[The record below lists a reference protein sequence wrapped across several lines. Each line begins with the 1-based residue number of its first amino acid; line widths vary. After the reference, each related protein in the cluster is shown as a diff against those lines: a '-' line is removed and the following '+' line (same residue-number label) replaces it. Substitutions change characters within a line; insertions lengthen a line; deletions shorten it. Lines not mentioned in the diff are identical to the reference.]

1 MIRGMCEDYR
11 AAASIDLEHDRAS
24 RAAAPKVQC
33 PLLVLWGAKG
43 KIGQWYDAPAVWR
56 RLLRPVTGGPIA
68 SGHYLA
74 EEAPEAVTASC
85 ARSSPSCSALR
96 AEHRQALSGAGRLG
110 PSCSSRSWALFSFGS
125 TTHHEPSDVAW
136 QQSISALHASG
147 RKAALAITGGGSGA
161 VGELLACTRW
171 LSAADRG
178 AGSLR
183 RAGARDVSRLCAGTG
198 MQCRRRNRHGAERAG
213 TRGQLV
219 PAGTD
224 LVGLGATAA
233 LVSDRP
239 RKGEHR
245 FHIACATSARI
256 AHCTGVMAKGRRD
269 RAAEEDLV
277 SRAIVLWLARAC
289 GVDAPSPRSLLEAD
303 EQFAETVVAT
313 SDTVD
318 QLLAGELDR
327 ITVQPDGQLMLSAPR
342 PLVLLPGS
350 FNPVHAGHVMLAQV
364 AEELRQQ
371 PLAFEISVTNVDK
384 PPLAGKTV
392 RHRLAQFAWKSPVEL
407 TRAPTFLEKSRL
419 FPKTTFVIGAD
430 TAERLFAPK
439 YYGDDEDRMQV
450 ALEEIAGSG
459 ASFLVAVRSDAA
471 GRVRALGDIA
481 VPRRYADLFT
491 EIPEHRFRLD
501 TSSSEIRARAGE
513 VGNS

>member
-1 MIRGMCEDYR
+1 M
-11 AAASIDLEHDRAS
+11 
-24 RAAAPKVQC
+24 
-33 PLLVLWGAKG
+33 
-43 KIGQWYDAPAVWR
+43 
-56 RLLRPVTGGPIA
+56 
-68 SGHYLA
+68 
-74 EEAPEAVTASC
+74 
-85 ARSSPSCSALR
+85 SPSDA
-96 AEHRQALSGAGRLG
+96 
-110 PSCSSRSWALFSFGS
+110 
-125 TTHHEPSDVAW
+125 AW
-136 QQSISALHASG
+136 QQLISALHASG

-161 VGELLACTRW
+161 VGELLRVP
-171 LSAADRG
+171 G
-178 AGSLR
+178 G
-183 RAGARDVSRLCAGTG
+183 SRLLIEAQVPYDALALATFLGFAPPQACSSDTAIAMARTV
-198 MQCRRRNRHGAERAG
+198 RA
-213 TRGQLV
+213 RAAKLV

-245 FHIACATSARI
+245 FHIAFASSAGI
-256 AHCTGVMAKGRRD
+256 AHCTCVLAKGRRD

-289 GVDAPSPRSLLEAD
+289 GIAAPPPRSLIDAD
-303 EQFAETVVAT
+303 EHYAETVVAAG
-313 SDTVD
+313 DTID

-327 ITVQPDGQLMLSAPR
+327 VTVQPDGQMTLAAPQ
-342 PLVLLPGS
+342 PFVLFPGS
-350 FNPVHAGHVMLAQV
+350 FNPMHEGHVLLARV

-384 PPLAGKTV
+384 PPLAGETV

-419 FPKTTFVIGAD
+419 FPGTTFVVGAD
-430 TAERLFAPK
+430 TAERLFGSK
-439 YYGDDEDRMQV
+439 YYGDDEVRMHK
-450 ALEEIAGSG
+450 ALEEIANSGS
-459 ASFLVAVRSDAA
+459 SFLVAVRIDAA
-471 GRVRALGDIA
+471 GRVRALNDIP

-501 TSSSEIRARAGE
+501 ISSSELRARRHPDGGRA